1 MLSAAHIDTVIEP
14 GQSPQ
19 HQLEL
24 GMLQLGANG
33 LIESS
38 LYGEAIDFR
47 LRALA
52 ERTGVRSRD
61 IRAPGGQRLYATVF
75 YLEMRTPR
83 ALPLA
88 CWRENDRL
96 RFVDHSKLAGRGLL
110 DGYLLFDS
118 PDLESGHLPDRATPA
133 DLDGGAFAWIRAA
146 HRFTHDQRGPGD
158 LELAMPENLPP
169 ERAGQW
175 PAPCTAVS
183 VHRRTTSLAL
193 APPSTPFRP
202 VSPTPHR
209 ATLPIAVERDLNGVG
224 LLYFVRYSQ
233 MVDIAERQLL
243 ADGLWPPCEDF
254 MIIGRTPIARTICFF
269 GNAAWNDTLLAETR
283 LWAADDRPDEL
294 RVATGAYAP
303 LRFRTQSA
311 LFRQSDRRLIA
322 VSESEK
328 VVLVP
333 RVSPGVSGAID
344 RLLNAAPR

>member
-1 MLSAAHIDTVIEP
+1 MLSAPHIDTVIEP

-24 GMLQLGANG
+24 GMLQLGASG

-52 ERTGVRSRD
+52 ERTGVRSRE
-61 IRAPGGQRLYATVF
+61 IRASGGQRLYATVF
-75 YLEMRTPR
+75 FLQLRTPR

-88 CWRENDRL
+88 CWRENDHL
-96 RFVDHSKLAGRGLL
+96 RFVDHSRLAGKGLL
-110 DGYLLFDS
+110 DGYILFDS
-118 PDLESGHLPDRATPA
+118 PDLESGRLPERVAPG
-133 DLDGGAFAWIRAA
+133 DLDGGTFAWIRAA
-146 HRFTHDQRGPGD
+146 HRFTHDQRGPGE
-158 LELAMPENLPP
+158 LELAPPENLSV

-175 PAPCTAVS
+175 TAPCSAVP
-183 VHRRTTSLAL
+183 VHRRTTSAAL
-193 APPSTPFRP
+193 EPPPAPFRP
-202 VSPTPHR
+202 IHPAPHR

-224 LLYFVRYSQ
+224 LLYFIRYSQ

-254 MIIGRTPIARTICFF
+254 MIVGRTPIARTLCFF

-283 LWAADDRPDEL
+283 LWAADDREAEL

-328 VVLVP
+328 LVLVS

-344 RLLNAAPR
+344 RLMRAAPR